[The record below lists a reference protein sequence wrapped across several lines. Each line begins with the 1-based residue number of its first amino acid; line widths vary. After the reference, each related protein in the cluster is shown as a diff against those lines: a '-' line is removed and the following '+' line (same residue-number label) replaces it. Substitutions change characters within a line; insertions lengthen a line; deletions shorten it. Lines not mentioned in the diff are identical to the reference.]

1 MLIIGESLNA
11 SIPAVASAVTA
22 RDAETIA
29 ALARRQCECGA
40 QLLDLN
46 AAVTDRTQR
55 DDLPW
60 MVRTVQAAVDLP
72 LMLDSTD
79 PEALRAALQVHEGP
93 PPILSSV
100 TNEAGSL
107 EGLLPLA
114 LEHDCALVAL
124 CMEDDKISPDPQVR
138 FEIGRK
144 LIERAHQAG
153 LAPEKLF
160 IDPMVM
166 TIGTDTGSGLAL
178 LRLIRMLRE
187 GFPAVRTLCG
197 ASNVSF
203 GMPERR
209 LMNRT
214 YVPMLAAAGI
224 EAFILDVR
232 DRQMMATL
240 MAAAALTGQD
250 KWCRGYIKAHRE
262 GRLGPKTK

>member
-46 AAVTDRTQR
+46 AAVTDRAQR

-72 LMLDSTD
+72 LMLDSSD

-100 TNEAGSL
+100 TNEAGSPRGSAASGARARL
-107 EGLLPLA
+107 
-114 LEHDCALVAL
+114 CA
-124 CMEDDKISPDPQVR
+124 
-138 FEIGRK
+138 GR
-144 LIERAHQAG
+144 
-153 LAPEKLF
+153 
-160 IDPMVM
+160 
-166 TIGTDTGSGLAL
+166 
-178 LRLIRMLRE
+178 
-187 GFPAVRTLCG
+187 AV
-197 ASNVSF
+197 
-203 GMPERR
+203 
-209 LMNRT
+209 
-214 YVPMLAAAGI
+214 Y
-224 EAFILDVR
+224 
-232 DRQMMATL
+232 
-240 MAAAALTGQD
+240 